1 MMMKKFLPRMAC
13 ALLATAAFALPASAN
28 GVYQGYI
35 SQLSVDNSGRYG
47 VTIQF
52 TGPIPPGAPVCANGS
67 VTGANGSGNANMFVM
82 DAASTVGKLQIDL
95 LRDAIT
101 TQKLVRVIGASTC
114 TKAPGFE
121 DIYVVIRYPL

>member
-1 MMMKKFLPRMAC
+1 MLMKKFLPRMAC
-13 ALLATAAFALPASAN
+13 ALLAAAAFAAPASAS

-52 TGPIPPGAPVCANGS
+52 TGPIPAGAPVCANGS
-67 VTGANGSGNANMFVM
+67 VTGANGTGNANMFII
-82 DAASTVGKLQIDL
+82 DAASTAGKLQIDL
-95 LRDAIT
+95 LRDALT
-101 TQKLVRVIGASTC
+101 SQKLVRVAGTNTC